1 LQLLSARFIRF
12 LRPVPFGWVPLQS
25 AILRPQDVPR
35 PEVRP
40 PDFSA
45 KGTALRRILT
55 DALCRTK
62 PPRAGRLEIADLR
75 QAGLV
80 LRITPNGAR
89 SFAYRFRHPHSRKTL
104 RATIGPYPATTLEA
118 ARKRA
123 KQMAAQIADG
133 TNPIE
138 AKNAEREAASTRT
151 FQALADRYLKEHA
164 ERHKRPRSAEED
176 RRNLAVHVLP
186 KWAKRDFRAIRR
198 ADVIE
203 VIESIVSAGKHAA
216 GNRVHS
222 LISKVFSFAIDAD
235 LLEANPAARL
245 RKRGVEKVGRR
256 VLDDTEI
263 RTFWRGIVLPPV
275 SRQVGLALRL
285 ALLTATRASEIAGA
299 RTAEFQ
305 NLDKPEQA
313 AWLIPGDRA
322 KNRRD
327 HLVLLA
333 PLAVQT
339 VKSAI
344 ELSGDSDFLF
354 PTRLGRGGPIDRHT
368 LTVAMVRFAKSLK
381 GSAAKTW
388 HQEIPTPHDL
398 RRTCNSRLA
407 KLAVPKEIRDRTLN
421 HITSLRD
428 PESKHYNIYE
438 FETEK
443 RQALGKWAAEIEA
456 LIKPA
461 AIVPI
466 AKGRRR

>member
-1 LQLLSARFIRF
+1 MRH
-12 LRPVPFGWVPLQS
+12 
-25 AILRPQDVPR
+25 
-35 PEVRP
+35 
-40 PDFSA
+40 
-45 KGTALRRILT
+45 ILT

-62 PPRAGRLEIADLR
+62 PSRSSRLEIADLR

-80 LRITPNGAR
+80 LRITPKGAR

-123 KQMAAQIADG
+123 KEMAAQIADG
-133 TNPIE
+133 TSPIE
-138 AKNAEREAASTRT
+138 ARNAERAAAPTRT
-151 FQALADRYLKEHA
+151 FEALAARYLKEHA

-186 KWAKRDFRAIRR
+186 KWGKREFRAIRR

-256 VLDDTEI
+256 VLDDAEI
-263 RTFWRGIVLPPV
+263 KAFWRGIVLPPV
-275 SRQVGLALRL
+275 SRSVGLALRL
-285 ALLTATRASEIAGA
+285 ALLTAARASEIVGA
-299 RTAEFQ
+299 RKVEFQ
-305 NLDKPEQA
+305 DLDKPEQA
-313 AWLIPGDRA
+313 AWLIPGERS
-322 KNRRD
+322 KNKCE
-327 HLVLLA
+327 HLIPLA
-333 PLAVQT
+333 PLAVET

-344 ELSGDSDFLF
+344 ELTADDDEFLF

-381 GSAAKTW
+381 GPTAKTW

-407 KLAVPKEIRDRTLN
+407 KLGIPKEIRDRALN

-428 PESKHYNIYE
+428 PESKHYNLYE
-438 FETEK
+438 FEREK
-443 RQALGKWAAEIEA
+443 RAALGKWAAEIEA

-461 AIVPI
+461 AVVPI
-466 AKGRRR
+466 RAAKRRR

>member
-1 LQLLSARFIRF
+1 
-12 LRPVPFGWVPLQS
+12 V
-25 AILRPQDVPR
+25 
-35 PEVRP
+35 
-40 PDFSA
+40 
-45 KGTALRRILT
+45 KGTAVRQILT

-62 PPRAGRLEIADLR
+62 APRSGRLEIADLR

-80 LRITPNGAR
+80 LRITANGAR

-123 KQMAAQIADG
+123 KDMAAQVADG

-138 AKNAEREAASTRT
+138 ARNAEREAAPTRT
-151 FQALADRYLKEHA
+151 LQALADRYLKEHA

-186 KWAKRDFRAIRR
+186 KWAKRDFRSIRR
-198 ADVIE
+198 ADAIE
-203 VIESIVSAGKHAA
+203 LVESIVGAGKHAA
-216 GNRVHS
+216 ANRVHA
-222 LISKVFSFAIDAD
+222 LISKIFSFAIDAD
-235 LLEANPAARL
+235 LLEANPVARL

-256 VLDDTEI
+256 VLNDTEI
-263 RTFWRGIVLPPV
+263 KTFWRGIVLPPV

-299 RTAEFQ
+299 RKTEFQ
-305 NLDKPEQA
+305 DLEPEKA
-313 AWLIPGDRA
+313 AWLVPGERA
-322 KNRRD
+322 KNKLH
-327 HLVLLA
+327 HLIPLA
-333 PLAVQT
+333 PLAVET
-339 VKSAI
+339 VKAAI

-388 HQEIPTPHDL
+388 HTEPPTPHDL

-407 KLAVPKEIRDRTLN
+407 RMGIPKEIRDRALN

-428 PESKHYNIYE
+428 PESKHYNLYE
-438 FETEK
+438 FQAEK
-443 RQALGKWAAEIEA
+443 RVALGKWADEVAAI
-456 LIKPA
+456 IKPA
-461 AIVPI
+461 AVVPMRA
-466 AKGRRR
+466 AKGRR

>member
-1 LQLLSARFIRF
+1 
-12 LRPVPFGWVPLQS
+12 
-25 AILRPQDVPR
+25 
-35 PEVRP
+35 VRQ
-40 PDFSA
+40 
-45 KGTALRRILT
+45 ILT

-62 PPRAGRLEIADLR
+62 SPRSGRLEIADLR

-80 LRITPNGAR
+80 LRITSNGAR
-89 SFAYRFRHPHSRKTL
+89 SFAYRFRHPDTRKTL

-123 KQMAAQIADG
+123 KEMAAQVADG

-138 AKNAEREAASTRT
+138 ARNAERDAAPTRT

-186 KWAKRDFRAIRR
+186 KWAKRDFRTIRR

-203 VIESIVSAGKHAA
+203 VIESIVSTGKHAA

-222 LISKVFSFAIDAD
+222 LISKIFSFAIDAD

-256 VLDDTEI
+256 VLDDAEI
-263 RTFWRGIVLPPV
+263 KTFWRGIVLPPV

-285 ALLTATRASEIAGA
+285 ALLTAARASEIAGA
-299 RTAEFQ
+299 RKSEFQ
-305 NLDKPEQA
+305 DLDKPEQA
-313 AWLIPGDRA
+313 AWLIPGERA
-322 KNRRD
+322 KNKLH
-327 HLVLLA
+327 HLVPLLA
-333 PLAVQT
+333 LAVET
-339 VKSAI
+339 IKSAI
-344 ELSGDSDFLF
+344 ELSGNSDFLF

-381 GSAAKTW
+381 GPAAKTW
-388 HQEIPTPHDL
+388 QQEIPTTHDL
-398 RRTCNSRLA
+398 RRSCNSRLA
-407 KLAVPKEIRDRTLN
+407 KLGIAKEIRDRALN

-428 PESKHYNIYE
+428 PESKHYNLYE
-438 FETEK
+438 FQIEK
-443 RQALGKWAAEIEA
+443 RQALSKWSAEVEGIIKRAAV
-456 LIKPA
+456 
-461 AIVPI
+461 VPI